1 MTLYTITQAG
11 FVAVTFV
18 YLAMLLTSLRRAL
31 EKTGF
36 EQSRKRKIFNG
47 SMLAIVV
54 WLAFTA
60 VMADLGFFRDFS
72 SVPPKFFIVIIVPLV
87 AVILISR
94 TATVREILGHV
105 APEKIVYMQSFRIL
119 VEIFLWMLFLDNVV
133 PIQMSFE
140 GRNFDVIAGLTA
152 LPVGYFLQRKVIG
165 KKFLVAWNVVCLLLL
180 INIVT
185 IALLSAPLP
194 FRVFMNEPANTFVTQ
209 FPFVWLPGALV
220 PLAYSLHIFS
230 LLQLTGKKP

>member
-1 MTLYTITQAG
+1 MYTITQAG

-18 YLAMLLTSLRRAL
+18 YFAMLLTSLRQAL
-31 EKTGF
+31 GKTGF
-36 EQSRKRKIFNG
+36 EQSRRRKIFYG
-47 SMLAIVV
+47 SLLAIVV

-60 VMADLGFFRDFS
+60 VMADQGFFRDFS
-72 SVPPKFFIVIIVPLV
+72 SVPPKFFIVIIVPLIT
-87 AVILISR
+87 VILVSR
-94 TATVREILGHV
+94 TRTLRVILVQV
-105 APEKIVYMQSFRIL
+105 APEKIVYLQSFRIF
-119 VEIFLWMLFLDNVV
+119 VEVFLWMLFLENVV
-133 PIQMSFE
+133 PVQMSFE

-152 LPVGYFLQRKVIG
+152 LPVGYFLQRGVLG
-165 KKFLVAWNVVCLLLL
+165 KKFMVAWNIVCLLLL

-230 LLQLTGKKP
+230 LLQLTGSKQ